1 MIERFVQLHL
11 FLARHRAVVLL
22 LTAGFVIAAV
32 FMGRKLKLNED
43 FTDILPMSA
52 PAIAEQVEAL
62 KHIRQADRIY
72 IDVATA
78 TTNAEQLAD
87 AAGQLTAALR
97 EIPQLADVRGEINV
111 TDMGAAYQQLQ
122 TQLPSLLNSNEL
134 RELEPRL
141 APAALEKRLGWLK
154 QAMMQPQGLM
164 FKDVAQSDPAGISD
178 AVSVRLRALQAG
190 TGDAHIVGGRITSA
204 DGCHVLINATP
215 EFRSSDTGKSAALIE
230 AVLKAARSVE
240 GKFSDG
246 AVKISV
252 TGTHRAALDNTVMIR
267 RDTARTSII
276 ATIAIA
282 VLILLA
288 CRRRWLALMALIPVV
303 FGALGA
309 VTVFFLTGDLVSSVA
324 LGCGSMLIGVTVDY
338 GLYIVYTLD
347 NSPPASRAKLARI
360 VAGLLPALTFG
371 ALTTMAAFF
380 VMFLSPISGHR
391 QLGLF
396 GVVGVGLA
404 ALFALFIL
412 PVFIP
417 VKAAPHARP
426 LPLTAMLQRL
436 FDWRTRNTRF
446 VLPAL
451 VLFTLVCAVG
461 VSRVKFDGDLAR
473 LNGITA
479 GTQRAEEV
487 VRESWGKVLSL
498 TTVVVGGATR
508 EEVLQKNE
516 QVCAALEK
524 LRTAKSIE
532 SFSSVAPLLPS
543 ARTQQANRRDWRDFW
558 TPARQAELGG
568 SLAAAAGKLGFRAA
582 SFDSFLQRIASP
594 ETAVTDGTNSA
605 LGRLTADFWNER
617 DGKIY
622 LTTLVKTGD
631 PAGFRQLRAA
641 VQSAVPDARLLN
653 KTALADEITRVA
665 RRALPVFGV
674 LVAMLNAFLIFLLL
688 GRIELALVTVLPMAA
703 GIFWTLGTLGLCG
716 LPIDVAN
723 FVFVIFVVGVGGD
736 YSLFLVLSELEPLRG
751 HPERTAATGGAVTMC
766 ALTSLL
772 GTGVLVL
779 AHHPALFSVG
789 LTALLG
795 ISFSLLATLF
805 LVPIS
810 IRWLAKINLR
820 QLEIDRAYF
829 RVRPPSQDSRSVW
842 TASASAALSDGR
854 KSLESV
860 DDLGAHP
867 KRRSSDRSPDA
878 SRNPTASVKNTVMKT
893 SLVPTPAQTL
903 RAVSRLYRFQGPY
916 VSQFVYWKMKT
927 DPLFRAVE
935 KVVPARGEILD
946 VGCGYGMVAHWLTL
960 FTPGRSVHGV
970 DFDAEKI
977 RVAQVT
983 ARANPQVTF
992 ARRDIL
998 EWPEYPAC
1006 DCALLCDVL
1015 HYFPHQHKADVLRK
1029 VFAAL
1034 RPGGCLI
1041 VRDAMAK
1048 EDSSHRAVARS
1059 EKWGVFLGQNRT
1071 RHGLHFEDE
1080 KTHLALLREAGFA
1093 KVEIRTEAGLGSNQL
1108 LIASKS

>member
-11 FLARHRAVVLL
+11 LLARHRIIVLL
-22 LTAGFVIAAV
+22 LFAVFVVAAV

-72 IDVATA
+72 LDVATA
-78 TTNAEQLAD
+78 TTNAGQLAD

-97 EIPQLADVRGEINV
+97 DIPQLADVRGEINV
-111 TDMGAAYQQLQ
+111 AEMGAAYQQLQ
-122 TQLPSLLNSNEL
+122 SQLPSLLNSNAL

-141 APAALEKRLGWLK
+141 TTTNLEARLAWLK
-154 QAMMQPQGLM
+154 KSMMQPQGLM
-164 FKDVAQSDPAGISD
+164 FKDVAQADPAGISD
-178 AVSVRLRALQAG
+178 AVSVRLRALQVGA
-190 TGDAHIVGGRITSA
+190 GDAHIVGGRITSA

-215 EFRSSDTGKSAALIE
+215 EFRSSETGKSAALIE

-240 GKFSDG
+240 EKFPDG

-252 TGTHRAALDNTVMIR
+252 TGAHRAALDNTVMIR
-267 RDTARTSII
+267 RDTARTSVI

-282 VLILLA
+282 VLIILA

-303 FGALGA
+303 FGALAA

-347 NSPPASRAKLARI
+347 NSPPARREELARI
-360 VAGLLPALTFG
+360 VAGLVPALTFG

-380 VMFLSPISGHR
+380 VMFLSPVSGHR

-396 GVVGVGLA
+396 GAVGVGLA

-417 VKAAPHARP
+417 VRSCDASSPNNSGWPA
-426 LPLTAMLQRL
+426 LPLTRLMQRL

-451 VLFTLVCAVG
+451 VLFTLVCVVG

-479 GTQRAEEV
+479 GTQHDEEV
-487 VRESWGKVLSL
+487 VRESWGRVLSL

-516 QVCAALEK
+516 QVCAVLEK
-524 LRTAKSIE
+524 LRAAKTIE
-532 SFSSVAPLLPS
+532 TFSSVSPLLPS
-543 ARTQQANRRDWRDFW
+543 ARTQQANLRDWRNFW
-558 TPARQAELGG
+558 TPSRQVELSN
-568 SLAAAAGKLGFRAA
+568 SLAAVAGKLGFRAA
-582 SFDSFLQRIASP
+582 SFDPFLQKIALP
-594 ETAVTDGTNSA
+594 ETGVTDEASSA
-605 LGRLTADFWNER
+605 LGRLTADFWNGR

-631 PAGFRQLRAA
+631 TAGFRQLRAA
-641 VQSAVPDARLLN
+641 VQAAVPDARLLN
-653 KTALADEITRVA
+653 KTALADEITQVA

-674 LVAMLNAFLIFLLL
+674 LVAVLNALLIFLLL
-688 GRIELALVTVLPMAA
+688 GRIELVLVTLLPMAA
-703 GIFWTLGTLGLCG
+703 GVFWTLGTLGLCG

-751 HPERTAATGGAVTMC
+751 RPESTAATGGAVTMC
-766 ALTSLL
+766 ALTALL

-805 LVPIS
+805 LVPLS
-810 IRWLAKINLR
+810 VRWLAKWNSR
-820 QLEIDRAYF
+820 
-829 RVRPPSQDSRSVW
+829 RPQIS
-842 TASASAALSDGR
+842 
-854 KSLESV
+854 
-860 DDLGAHP
+860 
-867 KRRSSDRSPDA
+867 
-878 SRNPTASVKNTVMKT
+878 NPTA
-893 SLVPTPAQTL
+893 AQTL

-927 DPLFRAVE
+927 DPLFCAVE

-946 VGCGYGMVAHWLTL
+946 VGCGFGLVAHWLTL
-960 FTPGRSVHGV
+960 FTPGRRVRGV
-970 DFDAEKI
+970 DFDVEKI

-983 ARANPQVTF
+983 AGANPQVTF
-992 ARRDIL
+992 ERRDVL
-998 EWPEYPAC
+998 EWPEFPAC

-1015 HYFPHQHKADVLRK
+1015 HYFPHELKADVLRK
-1029 VFAAL
+1029 VFSAL
-1034 RPGGCLI
+1034 RPGGSLI
-1041 VRDAMAK
+1041 IRDAMAMG
-1048 EDSSHRAVARS
+1048 DSAHRAVARS
-1059 EKWGVFLGQNRT
+1059 EKWGVRLGQNRT

-1093 KVEIRTEAGLGSNQL
+1093 KVEIRTESGLGSNRL
-1108 LIASKS
+1108 LITSKPV